1 MFYHRQCSK
10 VFSKRQNLSK
20 KNGSGFLFCTN
31 FAIRKCR
38 LANDDSARHDDVR
51 GNGDLSQ
58 NSSLVE
64 EWICRKFWCNILLF
78 RSYER
83 TWMGFSIKA
92 AKIFQWVC
100 LDESLPIWYGDLYD
114 KWDKRR
120 ISQLLMHHYTKL
132 ELLFYCNYI
141 FMEDV
146 ILKCIL
152 NYIKYGQ
159 E

>member
-1 MFYHRQCSK
+1 MFYHRLFSK

-20 KNGSGFLFCTN
+20 KKRSGFLFCTN

-38 LANDDSARHDDVR
+38 LANDSARHDDVR

-58 NSSLVE
+58 NSSFE
-64 EWICRKFWCNILLF
+64 GMNSQKILMQHPFFVL
-78 RSYER
+78 
-83 TWMGFSIKA
+83 TKGLKIKA
-92 AKIFQWVC
+92 ARIFQWVC
-100 LDESLPIWYGDLYD
+100 LDESFPIWYGDLDD

-141 FMEDV
+141 FMEVFLRCDLDMHF
-146 ILKCIL
+146 IPH
-152 NYIKYGQ
+152 
-159 E
+159 

>member
-1 MFYHRQCSK
+1 MLLVTTIPKTCFISQFSK

-20 KNGSGFLFCTN
+20 KKRSGFLFCTN

-38 LANDDSARHDDVR
+38 LANDSARHDDVR

-58 NSSLVE
+58 NSSFE
-64 EWICRKFWCNILLF
+64 GMNSQKILMQHPFFFVL
-78 RSYER
+78 
-83 TWMGFSIKA
+83 TKGLKIKA
-92 AKIFQWVC
+92 ARIFQWVC
-100 LDESLPIWYGDLYD
+100 LDESLPIWYGDLDD

-141 FMEDV
+141 FMEV
-146 ILKCIL
+146 F
-152 NYIKYGQ
+152 
-159 E
+159 

>member
-1 MFYHRQCSK
+1 MLLVTTIPKTCFISQFSK

-20 KNGSGFLFCTN
+20 KKRSGFLFCTN

-38 LANDDSARHDDVR
+38 LANDSARHDDVR

-58 NSSLVE
+58 NSSFE
-64 EWICRKFWCNILLF
+64 GMNSQKILMQHPFFVL
-78 RSYER
+78 
-83 TWMGFSIKA
+83 TKGLKIKA
-92 AKIFQWVC
+92 ARIFQWVC
-100 LDESLPIWYGDLYD
+100 LDESLPIWYGDLDD

-141 FMEDV
+141 FMEV
-146 ILKCIL
+146 F
-152 NYIKYGQ
+152 
-159 E
+159 